1 MTEKPQVDFEEVVKT
16 SGMPTT
22 EDEVRT
28 RFNTVVADEGLITN
42 TSRMSP
48 FWRLITAIV
57 TAPVMWLK
65 DVLVAVV
72 LPGMFVATATGQMLR
87 LLAWAVN
94 VTPKPASAA
103 EGVIRFFKEDVKQV
117 VTVKAGTVV
126 QTERINGKVYALSTV
141 ADVTLPSGTASALLA
156 VKATGT
162 GGAYNLAPGYY
173 RILPVAV
180 DGISHVASE
189 ENWLTVPGADEESD
203 DELRERCRNQFNL
216 VGNYHT
222 DAVYR
227 SMIAGV
233 AGLSIDRIF
242 FEHDAPRGPGTA
254 NAYLLLDS
262 GVASDP
268 FIDAVNDY
276 INTQGHHGHGD
287 DMQCFAMPETRHDL
301 IVTVWVKNLS
311 NLVQEQRDS
320 LKAGVENLTR
330 CAFRE
335 NTDYDVKK
343 TWPYSRFS
351 FSQLGREIHKTFPD
365 TDSLEFSLKD
375 ITSELSVPR
384 LNALTVELK
393 DE

>member
-1 MTEKPQVDFEEVVKT
+1 MTNKPEVDFEEVVKS

-22 EDEVRT
+22 AEDVRA
-28 RFNTVVADEGLITN
+28 RFNAIADDEGIITN

-57 TAPVMWLK
+57 TAPVVWLK
-65 DVLVAVV
+65 DVLVNTVMTN
-72 LPGMFVATATGQMLR
+72 MFVATAGGQMLR

-94 VTPKPASAA
+94 ITAKPASAA
-103 EGVIRFFKEDVKQV
+103 EGVIRFYKEDVKAA
-117 VTVKAGTVV
+117 VTVKEGELI
-126 QTERINGKVYALSTV
+126 QTERINGKVYEVATV
-141 ADVTLPSGTASALLA
+141 ASVTIPSGAASVL
-156 VKATGT
+156 VPVMATGK
-162 GGAYNLAPGYY
+162 GAAYNLAPGYY
-173 RILPVAV
+173 RILPVAI

-189 ENWLTVPGADEESD
+189 EDWLTTPGADEESD

-233 AGLSIDRIF
+233 AGLSIDRIY

-262 GVASDP
+262 GVASAP
-268 FIDAVNDY
+268 FIEAVNDY
-276 INTQGHHGHGD
+276 VNTQGHHGHGD
-287 DMQCFAMPETRHDL
+287 DMQCFAMPETRHTL
-301 IVTVWVKNLS
+301 AATVYVSTLS
-311 NLVQEQRDS
+311 NMTEEEARN
-320 LKAGVENLTR
+320 LKEGVENLFR

-335 NTDYDVKK
+335 NADYDVIK

-351 FSQLGREIHKTFPD
+351 FSQLGREMHKQFSV
-365 TDSLEFSLKD
+365 TDSVEFSLKD

-384 LNALTVELK
+384 LASLTVELT

>member
-1 MTEKPQVDFEEVVKT
+1 MTEKPQVDFEEVVKS
-16 SGMPTT
+16 SGMPVT
-22 EDEVRT
+22 EEAVRT
-28 RFNTVVADEGLITN
+28 RFNAIAAEEGLITN

-65 DVLVAVV
+65 DALVSVV
-72 LPGMFVATATGQMLR
+72 MANMFVATAGGQMLR

-94 VTPKPASAA
+94 VTAKPASAA
-103 EGVIRFFKEDVKQV
+103 EGVIRFYKEDSKQA
-117 VTVKAGTVV
+117 VTVAAGTVV
-126 QTERINGKVYALSTV
+126 QTERINGKVYAMATV
-141 ADVTLPSGTASALLA
+141 ADVVIPSGTASALLA

-189 ENWLTVPGADEESD
+189 EDWLTVPGADEESD

-227 SMIAGV
+227 SMIASV
-233 AGLSIDRIF
+233 AGLSIERIF
-242 FEHDAPRGPGTA
+242 FLHDAPRGPGTA

-262 GVASDP
+262 GVTSEP
-268 FIDAVNDY
+268 FIEAVNDY

-287 DMQCFAMPETRHDL
+287 DMQCFAMLETRHDL
-301 IVTVWVKNLS
+301 SVTVYVRNLS
-311 NLVQEQRDS
+311 NLEAEQQDTLR
-320 LKAGVENLTR
+320 KGIENLIR

-351 FSQLGREIHKTFPD
+351 FSQLGREVHKTFPD
-365 TDSLEFSLKD
+365 SDSIEFSLKD

-384 LNALTVELK
+384 LNSLTVSLK
-393 DE
+393 DD